1 MRAVTAVLCH
11 GYSSKVT
18 IAAAVKVGCPVQVRR
33 KARREVRYRL
43 VPFLATHGSRRYG
56 QVAAHAV

>member
-1 MRAVTAVLCH
+1 MGAVTAVLCQ

-18 IAAAVKVGCPVQVRR
+18 VASAPRVGCPVQVRR

-43 VPFLATHGSRRYG
+43 GPIVATHGSRRYG
-56 QVAAHAV
+56 QVAAHAE